1 MTHIQFRHDFN
12 FNATG
17 FNVSRF
23 KTSGKVLK
31 NLPKTID
38 DLPYLAQPLT
48 SSKMF
53 TFTQSYLTSFN
64 LKNFQAKLFLSSC
77 GLYFSRLQV

>member
-1 MTHIQFRHDFN
+1 MSHIQFRHDFN

-23 KTSGKVLK
+23 KASGKVLK

-38 DLPYLAQPLT
+38 DLP
-48 SSKMF
+48 
-53 TFTQSYLTSFN
+53 
-64 LKNFQAKLFLSSC
+64 
-77 GLYFSRLQV
+77 